1 MLRRRPSGID
11 HQARTFNAKFACF
24 RVIKVFKNEHN
35 WNPFQCKEF
44 LLVLFTKINYLKLFF
59 PFQCTESASV
69 LFKSTAKEERCLQ
82 ASPRSSSSYVARCF
96 VNSYPFVPGIRLDL
110 AHYLLPLDTTFACF
124 TFSSTFYWLTSY
136 LCFFSTLATT
146 TVTLVTIEISTLR
159 REASKGQFP
168 KLGCRSDP

>member
-11 HQARTFNAKFACF
+11 HQASTFNAKFACF

-96 VNSYPFVPGIRLDL
+96 VAILSYP
-110 AHYLLPLDTTFACF
+110 YLWD
-124 TFSSTFYWLTSY
+124 
-136 LCFFSTLATT
+136 STLLG
-146 TVTLVTIEISTLR
+146 TLPTPARYYVCLLYVQQHLLLTNELSLLLFHP
-159 REASKGQFP
+159 SNYN
-168 KLGCRSDP
+168 SDSCYD